1 MAVKKLKS
9 ILWVLALFPY
19 FLLASG
25 YACNSTLST
34 YLSCCALGME
44 LFFVIYLTYF
54 LTNIAKIRLWKSLL
68 WAICALILYAVIFI
82 LSWLIWF
89 EFFAKWEYRPGPT
102 EQPMTITKPELR
114 RFHIERIA
122 KGFRYFE
129 IQIPDDSKYNTFIL
143 FQKTFPDKL
152 KICGSFFIPPKSI
165 DYVSAELYLKAIDNK
180 NLQIFLRRGRTEGG
194 WCMSQVLQG
203 CSGTKYK
210 EKDVQWRE
218 FFFKTTN
225 ESDGKFKSEW
235 NDLAEGEAGFF
246 IYPLCS
252 STSLSPDTL
261 EKIKTMLNNQEK

>member
-1 MAVKKLKS
+1 MKRLKS
-9 ILWVLALFPY
+9 ILLVLALFPY

-25 YACNSTLST
+25 YACNSTLSA
-34 YLSCCALGME
+34 YLSYCALGME

-68 WAICALILYAVIFI
+68 WAIGTLVLYAVIFI
-82 LSWLIWF
+82 LTWRF

-102 EQPMTITKPELR
+102 KQPMTITKPELR

-122 KGFRYFE
+122 KGFRYFQ

-143 FQKTFPDKL
+143 IQKTFPDKL
-152 KICGSFFIPPKSI
+152 KICGSFFIPPESI

-180 NLQIFLRRGRTEGG
+180 NLQIFLRRGRTEAG

-235 NDLAEGEAGFF
+235 NELAEGETGFF
-246 IYPLCS
+246 IYPLCN

-261 EKIKTMLNNQEK
+261 EKIKIMLNNQ